1 MKRDKIHTLSDGRAL
16 AYLEYG
22 DPDGF
27 PIFAFHGTPGSRV
40 WFSEGD
46 ETSEA
51 HGVRLIT
58 VDRPG
63 FGNSHQKSGRTFI
76 HFADDVR
83 ELAQS
88 LEIDSFSV
96 MGVSGG
102 GAYAAACAYKYP
114 DLVFKAGVISSA
126 DQFENGKPPKGMA
139 FANRISFILSRRFP
153 WLISYLLKQQ
163 KQTID
168 NHPDKYVESISK
180 NTGHL
185 CESDREIISKR
196 ENAEEILVQMKE
208 AFKNGVSG
216 TVSEMRLYCRE
227 WGFDAKDI
235 QVPVELWHGCD
246 DTLVPIASAQSLA
259 KKLPNCQ
266 AHYVEGK
273 GHFLTDDEDIW
284 KKILVSLKN
293 PMTTHV

>member
-1 MKRDKIHTLSDGRAL
+1 MRRDYTHNLSDGRIL

-22 DPDGF
+22 DPNGF
-27 PIFAFHGTPGSRV
+27 PIFAFHGTPGSRI
-40 WFSEGD
+40 WFNGEDEISE
-46 ETSEA
+46 T

-63 FGNSHQKSGRTFI
+63 FGNSHQKPHRTFI
-76 HFADDVR
+76 HFANDIR

-88 LEIDSFSV
+88 LGMENFSV

-102 GAYAAACAYKYP
+102 GAYAAACAFKYP
-114 DLVFKAGVISSA
+114 DLVFKAGIISST

-153 WLISYLLKQQ
+153 WLITYLLKQQ

-168 NHPDKYVESISK
+168 SRPEKYVESISK
-180 NTGHL
+180 NTRHL
-185 CESDREIISKR
+185 CESDRAIISKR

-216 TVSEMRLYCRE
+216 TVSEMQLYCRE
-227 WGFDAKDI
+227 WGFDVSNI
-235 QVPVELWHGCD
+235 QVPVELWHGIE
-246 DTLVPIASAQSLA
+246 DTLVPIASAQALA

-266 AHYVEGK
+266 QHYVEGK
-273 GHFLTDDEDIW
+273 GHFLTDDEVIW

-293 PMTTHV
+293 PTTTHV